1 MATANMKKLN
11 LAAMAYDRD
20 EILNA
25 LQRTGATEV
34 KLQKEDEFSVPLVV
48 NCEDLR
54 AYLLRAEAALE
65 QLGADVSGY
74 EADRKIKGG
83 ALKDGFEISY
93 TEFNSALGLK
103 ETADGV
109 IEKVETLHT
118 EKSKMS
124 SALSKLKKTLASAE
138 ILKDVEIPLD
148 EICDTVNA
156 RARLGTAPLALAG
169 ELEKRLSE
177 KELWDFKE
185 MARDEENVLFG
196 IVFHRTAADEGLLQE
211 FGFVRSPFAG
221 DTRTGLKIYEDLLAE
236 QGALTSALNEA
247 DEALYAL
254 KPEIRDLKIY
264 CDRLAFELEK
274 AELAE
279 KMRATEVT
287 FLLEA
292 YVPEEAVEI
301 VKDAIE
307 SASGAVYYEFNEPAD
322 DEMPPTLYK
331 NNKIVSNFETITN
344 MYSPVNSR
352 EFDPNGV
359 LSFFYSLFLGF
370 IMGDIGYG
378 ILMVLG
384 GGLIYFLKR
393 KDDGGLKRMAAVF
406 GIGGFFAI
414 LWGVLFGSMFGL
426 EVVTPLMPDAK
437 DDTWSVMGISIPAV
451 LIIAMEL
458 GIVHLMAGYVC
469 KAIQH
474 MRRGHF
480 WDGIFEGLV
489 WAVFS
494 IGVGVAVA
502 GFVEQAKMPLLTY
515 IGGGMAGASL
525 LVAMLTAGRKEKF
538 FGKITK
544 GFGAAYGIIN
554 YVSDVLSYARLYG
567 LMLSGAVIAEI
578 IAEYTV
584 IGNAT
589 TVGFLVSGNPLLII
603 LGVFIFVVGHVFN
616 LAIGLLGAYIHDARL
631 QYVEFFGRF
640 YEGEGELF
648 APLGSNH
655 KYIKLQSSADIKRIK

>member
-1 MATANMKKLN
+1 M
-11 LAAMAYDRD
+11 
-20 EILNA
+20 
-25 LQRTGATEV
+25 
-34 KLQKEDEFSVPLVV
+34 
-48 NCEDLR
+48 
-54 AYLLRAEAALE
+54 
-65 QLGADVSGY
+65 
-74 EADRKIKGG
+74 
-83 ALKDGFEISY
+83 
-93 TEFNSALGLK
+93 
-103 ETADGV
+103 
-109 IEKVETLHT
+109 
-118 EKSKMS
+118 
-124 SALSKLKKTLASAE
+124 
-138 ILKDVEIPLD
+138 EIPLD

-352 EFDPNGV
+352 EFDPNGIMA
-359 LSFFYSLFLGF
+359 FFYSLFLGF

-393 KDDGGLKRMAAVF
+393 KDDGHIVGRIVRLDVR
-406 GIGGFFAI
+406 IG
-414 LWGVLFGSMFGL
+414 SC
-426 EVVTPLMPDAK
+426 
-437 DDTWSVMGISIPAV
+437 
-451 LIIAMEL
+451 
-458 GIVHLMAGYVC
+458 Y
-469 KAIQH
+469 
-474 MRRGHF
+474 
-480 WDGIFEGLV
+480 
-489 WAVFS
+489 
-494 IGVGVAVA
+494 
-502 GFVEQAKMPLLTY
+502 
-515 IGGGMAGASL
+515 
-525 LVAMLTAGRKEKF
+525 
-538 FGKITK
+538 
-544 GFGAAYGIIN
+544 AAY
-554 YVSDVLSYARLYG
+554 ARREGRHLERYG
-567 LMLSGAVIAEI
+567 NKYSRGFNNCHGAWHSPP
-578 IAEYTV
+578 Y
-584 IGNAT
+584 G
-589 TVGFLVSGNPLLII
+589 
-603 LGVFIFVVGHVFN
+603 
-616 LAIGLLGAYIHDARL
+616 GLC
-631 QYVEFFGRF
+631 V
-640 YEGEGELF
+640 
-648 APLGSNH
+648 
-655 KYIKLQSSADIKRIK
+655 

>member
-1 MATANMKKLN
+1 
-11 LAAMAYDRD
+11 
-20 EILNA
+20 
-25 LQRTGATEV
+25 
-34 KLQKEDEFSVPLVV
+34 
-48 NCEDLR
+48 
-54 AYLLRAEAALE
+54 
-65 QLGADVSGY
+65 
-74 EADRKIKGG
+74 
-83 ALKDGFEISY
+83 
-93 TEFNSALGLK
+93 
-103 ETADGV
+103 
-109 IEKVETLHT
+109 
-118 EKSKMS
+118 
-124 SALSKLKKTLASAE
+124 
-138 ILKDVEIPLD
+138 
-148 EICDTVNA
+148 
-156 RARLGTAPLALAG
+156 
-169 ELEKRLSE
+169 
-177 KELWDFKE
+177 
-185 MARDEENVLFG
+185 
-196 IVFHRTAADEGLLQE
+196 
-211 FGFVRSPFAG
+211 
-221 DTRTGLKIYEDLLAE
+221 
-236 QGALTSALNEA
+236 
-247 DEALYAL
+247 
-254 KPEIRDLKIY
+254 
-264 CDRLAFELEK
+264 
-274 AELAE
+274 
-279 KMRATEVT
+279 
-287 FLLEA
+287 
-292 YVPEEAVEI
+292 
-301 VKDAIE
+301 
-307 SASGAVYYEFNEPAD
+307 
-322 DEMPPTLYK
+322 MPPTLYK

-378 ILMVLG
+378 VLMVLG

-414 LWGVLFGSMFGL
+414 FWGVLFGSMFGL
-426 EVVTPLMPDAK
+426 EVIAPLMPDAK

-525 LVAMLTAGRKEKF
+525 LAAMLTAGRKEKF

-603 LGVFIFVVGHVFN
+603 LGIFIFVVGHVFN